1 MIKYIKENGK
11 VIMIT
16 DDVKIEISEQYK
28 ENCKNINKM
37 GDTI

>member
-1 MIKYIKENGK
+1 MNRYIKENDK

-16 DDVKIEISEQYK
+16 DDVKIEISEEYK
-28 ENCKNINKM
+28 ENCKNIDRM